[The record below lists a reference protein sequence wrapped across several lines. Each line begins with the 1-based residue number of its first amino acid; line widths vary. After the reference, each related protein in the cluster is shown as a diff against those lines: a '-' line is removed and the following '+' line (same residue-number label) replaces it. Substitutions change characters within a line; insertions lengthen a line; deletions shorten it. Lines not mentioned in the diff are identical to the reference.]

1 MRTSKPF
8 STISYN
14 SDAFLEVKLN
24 ELLESFKIEY
34 WCYVRHMGE
43 LAEDGTREKEHKH
56 VLIIPNGLIDTMAV
70 AQIMLEPDPSN
81 LKKPLKCMDFRNSK
95 EEEWFLYN
103 SHDPD
108 YLRTKFLVREFMYSL
123 DDFVS
128 SDEDETRIKW
138 DRAFHESDYMKN
150 QRMLKLMENRTA
162 SQMVA
167 DGFVTPQ
174 QAFQVQ
180 CYYNMLSRGRFE
192 NGADKFDN
200 VYGNMQLTDA
210 DGFEPA
216 DAEAIQIFK
225 QEELKL
231 S

>member
-14 SDAFLEVKLN
+14 SDSFLELKLN
-24 ELLESFKIEY
+24 ELVKSFKIEY

-43 LAEDGTREKEHKH
+43 LAEDGTREKNHKH
-56 VLIIPNGLIDTMAV
+56 VFIIPNCKIDTMELS
-70 AQIMLEPDPSN
+70 QMMLEPDPSN
-81 LKKPLKCMDFRNSK
+81 LKKPLKCMDFRSSK
-95 EEEWFLYN
+95 EDEWFLYN

-150 QRMLKLMENRTA
+150 QRMLKLMESRSA

-180 CYYNMLSRGRFE
+180 CYYNMLLRGRFE
-192 NGADKFDN
+192 NQREHFDD
-200 VYGNMQLTDA
+200 VYGAMELTDEN
-210 DGFEPA
+210 GFEVA
-216 DAEAIQIFK
+216 SGEAIELFK
-225 QEELKL
+225 
-231 S
+231 